1 MVLFFETKPDPLLV
15 FPVNAACSRDAV
27 HLGFMVL
34 ELFFEPSGE
43 ESGFSSEMELTG

>member
-1 MVLFFETKPDPLLV
+1 MVLFFETNSTSLFL
-15 FPVNAACSRDAV
+15 FVNAACSRDAV

-43 ESGFSSEMELTG
+43 ESGFNSEMELTG